1 MISKTTRQIVIISN
15 ELAHG
20 GFDTFEKYQNKRWVE
35 LDDLQQFQRVGITNK
50 IIFEIPLN
58 IWKNATKVTTN
69 EQTNRTNQN
78 KQAIS

>member
-35 LDDLQQFQRVGITNK
+35 LDDLQQFQRVGITISN
-50 IIFEIPLN
+50 IILLVIPTL
-58 IWKNATKVTTN
+58 
-69 EQTNRTNQN
+69 
-78 KQAIS
+78 